1 MPSKKTILSIFLS
14 VCITL
19 VYAQENG
26 FSSDKSSSISEQF
39 DKINTIEIYP
49 NPSVKYLIVEIEN
62 SKLNNVEFEIRS
74 IIGNKLNV
82 IPESIGSD
90 KYRFN
95 VQQFAPGYYFL
106 VIKDDNTQFKQAHK
120 FLKK

>member
-1 MPSKKTILSIFLS
+1 MSFANAQDKDAVFSTEQNSFSNKDFQILNK
-14 VCITL
+14 V
-19 VYAQENG
+19 
-26 FSSDKSSSISEQF
+26 
-39 DKINTIEIYP
+39 EIYP
-49 NPSVKYLIVEIEN
+49 NPSVKYLIVEIKN
-62 SKLNNVEFEIRS
+62 SELLNVEFEMRS

-82 IPESIGSD
+82 MAENIGTD

-95 VQQFAPGYYFL
+95 VKQFAPGYYFI